1 MPYVAEYSV
10 QTHIWLHPQR
20 SIWQSVSYLTFSNT
34 GSLWWHNCRYLRV
47 NSLNINIHKL
57 YSYKKFLSTVNIWA
71 YKKQDRKNSCLVI
84 ILIKQLI
91 PTLLQGIYQPYFS
104 AISRIFHISIIREY
118 SLKKESIIFIGT
130 ILVRC

>member
-1 MPYVAEYSV
+1 MLSKRCHEAFWNLDNPVFMRVFSV
-10 QTHIWLHPQR
+10 FDI
-20 SIWQSVSYLTFSNT
+20 
-34 GSLWWHNCRYLRV
+34 
-47 NSLNINIHKL
+47 
-57 YSYKKFLSTVNIWA
+57 
-71 YKKQDRKNSCLVI
+71 
-84 ILIKQLI
+84 I

>member
-1 MPYVAEYSV
+1 MSFAR
-10 QTHIWLHPQR
+10 IDG
-20 SIWQSVSYLTFSNT
+20 I
-34 GSLWWHNCRYLRV
+34 
-47 NSLNINIHKL
+47 
-57 YSYKKFLSTVNIWA
+57 
-71 YKKQDRKNSCLVI
+71 
-84 ILIKQLI
+84 I